1 MDRKNFRIAEW
12 LAAQFTGT
20 ATDED
25 ERELREWEGEDE
37 RRRRFVGRVLDRENF
52 ERNEKELAHY
62 PSGEAWERVK
72 VRLGAVGCGWP
83 PDGDVAVDGAV
94 CCRAGFVA
102 GGRCRLV
109 VAGNGRGGDGSPDA
123 LQDYGG
129 RNGRAFDDGR
139 R

>member
-1 MDRKNFRIAEW
+1 MAGGPVHGNGDGRGRAGVAGMGRGGRAEEEVCG
-12 LAAQFTGT
+12 AGA
-20 ATDED
+20 
-25 ERELREWEGEDE
+25 R
-37 RRRRFVGRVLDRENF
+37 
-52 ERNEKELAHY
+52 
-62 PSGEAWERVK
+62 SGEFRAQRERACALSERGGVGASE
-72 VRLGAVGCGWP
+72 GAVGCGWP

>member
-12 LAAQFTGT
+12 LAARFTGT

-37 RRRRFVGRVLDRENF
+37 WRRRFVGRVLDRENF

-72 VRLGAVGCGWP
+72 
-83 PDGDVAVDGAV
+83 
-94 CCRAGFVA
+94 
-102 GGRCRLV
+102 
-109 VAGNGRGGDGSPDA
+109 
-123 LQDYGG
+123 
-129 RNGRAFDDGR
+129 
-139 R
+139 